1 MDPVTAQA
9 VAQAAELAIKAA
21 SSGPLAV
28 VASVAGLSILANY
41 ALFALLMK
49 AKDRLVDSEKASG
62 DRAVGLLR
70 EMQAT
75 METIAAHLQGDDH
88 K

>member
-9 VAQAAELAIKAA
+9 AAQAAELAIKAA

-28 VASVAGLSILANY
+28 VASVASLSLLANY
-41 ALFALLMK
+41 LLFTLLMK
-49 AKDRLVDSEKASG
+49 AKDKLVDSEKASG

-70 EMQAT
+70 EMQTT
-75 METIAAHLQGDDH
+75 METIAARLSGEDH